1 MNQFLGD
8 KLRTTDIA
16 GLNYDEFPNILDVK
30 FLYTMINIYY
40 LEINIYELDA
50 ALL

>member
-30 FLYTMINIYY
+30 FLYNKRFKNTNDFVNY
-40 LEINIYELDA
+40 
-50 ALL
+50 